1 MKKSEIPEFIE
12 KLFAEYPD
20 VKCALEFSSP
30 LELLVASRLSAQ
42 CTDVRVNIVC
52 RELFK
57 KYKTVSDFASANREE
72 LEKIIYSC
80 GLYRSKARDIIAAAK
95 MLEETGHFPET
106 IDEFCKVPGVGRKI
120 ANLMMGE
127 IYGDKSVLIADT
139 HCIRLSNRVGLCDSD
154 NPVTVE
160 KTLKKI
166 LPPQTGFHYSHA
178 MVAHG
183 RKVCKSQN
191 PDCENCF
198 IKGYCKYYKTKGKVK
213 CSTKKSS

>member
-1 MKKSEIPEFIE
+1 MKKSEIPEFID
-12 KLFAEYPD
+12 KVFAEYPD
-20 VKCALEFSSP
+20 VKCALDFSSP

-52 RELFK
+52 KELFK
-57 KYKTVSDFASANREE
+57 KYKTVSDFANADREE
-72 LEKIIYSC
+72 LEKMIFSC
-80 GLYRSKARDIIAAAK
+80 GLYRTKARDIIAAAK
-95 MLEETGHFPET
+95 KLEETGNFPET
-106 IDEFCKVPGVGRKI
+106 LEEFCSLPGVGRKI

-127 IYGDKSVLIADT
+127 IYGDPSVVIADT
-139 HCIRLSNRVGLCDSD
+139 HCIRLSNRLGLCSSE
-154 NPVTVE
+154 NPVVVE

-166 LPPQTGFHYSHA
+166 LPENTGFHYSHA

-198 IKGYCKYYKTKGKVK
+198 ISGYCKFYKDREKKK
-213 CSTKKSS
+213 CNTKK

>member
-1 MKKSEIPEFIE
+1 MKKSEIPEFID
-12 KLFAEYPD
+12 KVFAEYPD
-20 VKCALEFSSP
+20 VKCALDFSSP

-52 RELFK
+52 NELFK
-57 KYKTVSDFASANREE
+57 KYKTVSDFANADREE
-72 LEKIIYSC
+72 LEKTIFSC
-80 GLYRSKARDIIAAAK
+80 GLYRTKARDIIAAAK
-95 MLEETGHFPET
+95 KLEETGKFPET
-106 IDEFCKVPGVGRKI
+106 LEEFCSLPGVGRKI

-127 IYGDKSVLIADT
+127 IYGDPSVVIADT
-139 HCIRLSNRVGLCDSD
+139 HCIRLSNRLGLCSSE
-154 NPVTVE
+154 NPVVVE

-166 LPPQTGFHYSHA
+166 LPENTGFHYSHA

-198 IKGYCKYYKTKGKVK
+198 ISGYCKFYKDREKKK
-213 CSTKKSS
+213 CNIKK